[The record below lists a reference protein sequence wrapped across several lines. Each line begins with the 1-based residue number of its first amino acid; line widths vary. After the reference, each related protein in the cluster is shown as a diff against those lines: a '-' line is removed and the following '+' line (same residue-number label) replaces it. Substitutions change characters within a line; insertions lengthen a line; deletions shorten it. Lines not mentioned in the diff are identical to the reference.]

1 MPDERQGSSN
11 SPAHREPSPRAG
23 ADAAI
28 TNATITTP
36 YERALSNRDLREFR
50 ATDVNSLIEQAAI
63 DMAKRGIVDEIGAL
77 RIVLARLVTEEDD
90 LQTLT
95 KHVTQVVSV
104 ALAAAKTRRLIDGD
118 PFAAIPKVVALIMD
132 DVEEARKAGLAER
145 RSNDNPN

>member
-1 MPDERQGSSN
+1 MPDEQQRSSH
-11 SPAHREPSPRAG
+11 SPTRSEPSPRAG

-28 TNATITTP
+28 TNATPTTL

-63 DMAKRGIVDEIGAL
+63 DMTKRGIVDEIGAL

-118 PFAAIPKVVALIMD
+118 PFEAIPRVVALIMD
-132 DVEEARKAGLAER
+132 DVERARKAGLAER
-145 RSNDNPN
+145 RSNDNLN